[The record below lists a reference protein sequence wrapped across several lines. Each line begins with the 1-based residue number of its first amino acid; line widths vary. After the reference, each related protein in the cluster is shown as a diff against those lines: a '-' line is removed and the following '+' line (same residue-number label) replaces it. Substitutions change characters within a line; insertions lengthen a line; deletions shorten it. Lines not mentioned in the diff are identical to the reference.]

1 MLVGFNLR
9 AFFISTFI
17 ELKTIDTMNRSLNL
31 FSIFCLLILFSAQSF
46 AQLRINEIQTSNTQT
61 IADEDQQFNDWIE
74 LFNSGNE
81 ELQLNNYIL
90 SDKKSDSLGWQLPN
104 FTLPGRSHL
113 LVFASGKDRKLPPL
127 YWKTL
132 IQKGDEWK
140 FSTSFKTG
148 WREPKFND
156 SSWSTGKSGFGYGDN
171 DDETI
176 LNNGIQAVYIRK
188 KFQIENLDHVTQLV
202 LHVDYDDAFIAFI
215 NGKEVARS
223 YNITSSNN
231 EHSVVSVNPHR
242 EAQLYTGGKPDA
254 FVIQLEAG
262 LLVEGENCIAIQG
275 HNNSTTSS
283 DFSLIPMLSI
293 SQSDF
298 TQNEL
303 PDYIEFPKNELHTNF
318 KLKSEGESVY
328 LLNSDGTIA
337 DSLTATALS
346 ANKSFGR
353 YPDGADDWFY
363 FLSPTPNVPN
373 NNPSESLP
381 PDTVFFSQP
390 AGFTN
395 ETVYVSL
402 WYDDPSCQI
411 RYTTNGS
418 APTAS
423 SPEFLEPIEIAKT
436 TVLRAAAFS
445 NEVQM
450 SSTCS
455 NSYIFNTQYQ
465 LPVISIA
472 SAPENFFDYNKG
484 IFEMGPN
491 ASAENPNYGANFWN
505 DWEIPVHIELFSK
518 EKTSLLDQGAGLKVT
533 GNWSRA
539 KPQKSVALFARK
551 NYGSGSFK
559 QKLFNDR
566 ASDSYETFILR
577 NSGNDWEYT
586 MFRDGLISH
595 MARSMDVDRLAYQP
609 TVVYINGQHWG
620 ILNMREKPNEH
631 YFANN
636 YGYDPEEINIAENN
650 ASPVEGSVADYQ
662 QTINFIQNKS
672 TLSDPDLV
680 KLRETLDLE
689 SFIDYEVIQIFVNNR
704 DWPGNN
710 IKYWKANHLNSRWRW
725 ILFDTDFGFGL
736 YNQQGYNEYTMNFV
750 TTTTG
755 PSWPNPAW
763 STLLLRKLLTN
774 KDFKEQF
781 ITRFADCLNTNLSSN
796 AIYPLIDSIQTLI
809 NSDMRNHLQRWS
821 RDFSNW
827 NWEVNRLKTFA
838 QYRPDYMRNDLSS
851 FFNNL
856 ARYNVNV
863 NISAPTSGSIELNTL
878 TLNTFPFS
886 GTYFQSVPVRLK
898 ARPNPGFKFIKWEGD
913 VTASTQEIN
922 FTPNKNTTLRAV
934 FEPIQPETPKIVIN
948 EICFNDKKP
957 YNTSDWVELYNAGT
971 QTIDLSNW
979 VLMDDKVANAFKI
992 PAGTL
997 IYAGDFLVIST
1008 SRLNFKRVYP
1018 KMKTLGDMQLGL
1030 SSTSDLLTLFDAT
1043 GKLIDHVN
1051 YNTYAPW
1058 PNLESAN
1065 GATLELTK
1073 PLSDNAL
1080 ASNWKLSI
1088 GNGTPNAPNST
1099 LITTV
1104 QQLAQQVQAYCFP
1117 TYFNQFTTLHFKN
1130 EAMGPFK
1137 VEISNLNGAKIGYFE
1152 GSNSE
1157 SQHMQFD
1164 LFTDLDAAPGMYVV
1178 KVTTTEGI
1186 QTIKVIKK

>member
-1 MLVGFNLR
+1 
-9 AFFISTFI
+9 
-17 ELKTIDTMNRSLNL
+17 MNRSLNL
-31 FSIFCLLILFSAQSF
+31 FSFSCLFILWGTSTF
-46 AQLRINEIQTSNTQT
+46 AQLRINEIQTANTQT
-61 IADEDQQFNDWIE
+61 IADEDQLFNDWIE
-74 LFNSGNE
+74 LYNSGNE
-81 ELQLNNYIL
+81 DIQLNNYVL
-90 SDKKSDSLGWQLPN
+90 SDRKNDSLGWQLPA
-104 FTLPGRSHL
+104 FIMPGHSHL
-113 LVFASGKDRKLPPL
+113 LIFASGKNRKLPPS
-127 YWKTL
+127 YWKT
-132 IQKGDEWK
+132 IISKGEEWK
-140 FSTSFKTG
+140 FSTAFKAG
-148 WREPKFND
+148 WREPNFND
-156 SSWSTGKSGFGYGDN
+156 STWNTGKSGFGYGDN

-231 EHSVVSVNPHR
+231 EHSSVSVNPHQ
-242 EAQLYTGGKPDA
+242 EAQMYSGGKPEA
-254 FVIQLEAG
+254 FVVQLDSG
-262 LLVEGENCIAIQG
+262 VLVEGENCIAIQG
-275 HNNSTTSS
+275 HNNNTTSS

-293 SQSDF
+293 SKSDY
-298 TQNEL
+298 TKNEL
-303 PDYIEFPKNELHTNF
+303 PEYIEFSKNELHTNF
-318 KLKSEGESVY
+318 KLKSGGESVY
-328 LLNSDGTIA
+328 LLNADRTIA

-363 FLSPTPNVPN
+363 FLSPTPSAPN
-373 NNPSESLP
+373 DNPIEKLP
-381 PDTVFFSQP
+381 ADTVFFSQP
-390 AGFTN
+390 GGFPN
-395 ETVYVSL
+395 ETVFVSL

-411 RYTTNGS
+411 RFTTDGS
-418 APTAS
+418 APTDS
-423 SPEFLEPIEIAKT
+423 STLFLEPIEIATT
-436 TVLRAAAFS
+436 TVLRAAAFRD
-445 NEVQM
+445 NVQM
-450 SSTCS
+450 SLTCS
-455 NSYIFNTQYQ
+455 KSYIFNTQHQ

-491 ASAENPNYGANFWN
+491 ASVENPNYGANFWN
-505 DWEIPVHIELFSK
+505 DWEIPVHIELFGK
-518 EKTSLLDQGAGLKVT
+518 EKTVQLDQGAGLKIT

-551 NYGSGSFK
+551 NYGSGSFD
-559 QKLFNDR
+559 QKLFHDR
-566 ASDSYETFILR
+566 ATKSYETFILR

-595 MARSMDVDRLAYQP
+595 IARTMDVERLSYQP
-609 TVVYINGQHWG
+609 SVVYINGQYWG

-631 YFANN
+631 YFASN

-662 QTINFIQNKS
+662 QTINYIQNKS
-672 TLSDPDLV
+672 TLSEQDLL

-736 YNQQGYNEYTMNFV
+736 YNQQGYNENTMNFA

-755 PSWPNPAW
+755 PSWPNPDW

-774 KDFKEQF
+774 KKFKEQF
-781 ITRFADCLNTNLSSN
+781 ITRFADCLNSNLSPN
-796 AIYPLIDSIQTLI
+796 AIYPLIDSLQTLVD
-809 NSDMRNHLQRWS
+809 SDIQLHLQRWT
-821 RDFSNW
+821 REYSNW
-827 NWEVNRLKTFA
+827 SWEVNRLRTFA
-838 QYRPDYMRNDLSS
+838 QYRSDFMRSDLSS

-856 ARYNVNV
+856 SRYNVYV
-863 NISAPTSGSIELNTL
+863 NINVPASGTINLNTL
-878 TLNTFPFS
+878 ELNTFPFS
-886 GTYFQSVPVRLK
+886 GIYFQSVPVRLK
-898 ARPNPGFKFIKWEGD
+898 ACPNPGFKFVKWEGD
-913 VTASTQEIN
+913 ITAATEEIS
-922 FTPNKNTTLRAV
+922 FAPSKNTTLRAV

-979 VLMDDKVANAFKI
+979 VLMDDKIANAFKF
-992 PAGTL
+992 PVGTL
-997 IYAGDFLVIST
+997 IYADDFLVIST
-1008 SRLNFKRVYP
+1008 SKLNFIRVYP

-1030 SSTSDLLTLFDAT
+1030 SSTSDLLTLFDST

-1073 PLSDNAL
+1073 PHSDNAL
-1080 ASNWKLSI
+1080 ATNWKLSI

-1099 LITTV
+1099 LITNIRELT
-1104 QQLAQQVQAYCFP
+1104 QKAQAYCFP
-1117 TYFNQFTTLHFKN
+1117 TQFSQFTTLHFKN
-1130 EAMGPFK
+1130 EDMGPFK
-1137 VEISNLNGAKIGYFE
+1137 VEISNLNGAKIGYFD

-1157 SQHMQFD
+1157 SQHMEFD
-1164 LFTDLDAAPGMYVV
+1164 LFTNIETASGMYVV